1 MAGLDKLEA
10 NWAVRELKTTKVHM
24 ENLIKSKKRIVF
36 SEDLPAIEEYF
47 NFAAL
52 NCEVES
58 YSQRQSFKKLFPTIY
73 ALRNKGIS
81 MNQITDLL
89 NQSGFSLKLSTVR
102 DYYRTYRTEYMAAQ
116 NSLTQSS

>member
-24 ENLIKSKKRIVF
+24 KNLIKSKKRIVF

-58 YSQRQSFKKLFPTIY
+58 YSQRQSLKNYSLPFMLCAIKAYLCIKLLIY
-73 ALRNKGIS
+73 SIKVDSA
-81 MNQITDLL
+81 
-89 NQSGFSLKLSTVR
+89 
-102 DYYRTYRTEYMAAQ
+102 
-116 NSLTQSS
+116 